1 MINELNNKI
10 AVLADLYLNYRDE
23 EQFKE
28 FADYNDIGLPIAHLV
43 HTGLVTMNKEGEI
56 YIEET
61 YDLLVSAM
69 NVDPDG
75 NYETIPKTSN
85 KMSTQLH
92 SFPEKTLYK
101 S

>member
-1 MINELNNKI
+1 MINEQNNKI

-43 HTGLVTMNKEGEI
+43 HTGLCNMNKEAEL

-61 YDLLVSAM
+61 YDLLIAAM
-69 NVDPDG
+69 GVDPDEV
-75 NYETIPKTSN
+75 YETIDDMIQFMET
-85 KMSTQLH
+85 T
-92 SFPEKTLYK
+92 EE
-101 S
+101 

>member
-10 AVLADLYLNYRDE
+10 AVLADLYLHYREDDE
-23 EQFKE
+23 FKE

-61 YDLLVSAM
+61 YDLLISAM
-69 NVDPDG
+69 GVDPEG
-75 NYETIPKTSN
+75 NYETIEDMLQFMET
-85 KMSTQLH
+85 T
-92 SFPEKTLYK
+92 EE
-101 S
+101 

>member
-43 HTGLVTMNKEGEI
+43 HTGLCTMNKSGEI
-56 YIEET
+56 YVEET
-61 YDLLVSAM
+61 YDLLVTAM
-69 NVDPDG
+69 GVDPEESYVTIEDMVQSI
-75 NYETIPKTSN
+75 ET
-85 KMSTQLH
+85 
-92 SFPEKTLYK
+92 PE
-101 S
+101 

>member
-43 HTGLVTMNKEGEI
+43 HTGLCNMNKEGEM
-56 YIEET
+56 YVEET
-61 YDLLVSAM
+61 YDLLVTAM
-69 NVDPDG
+69 GVDPEES
-75 NYETIPKTSN
+75 YETIEDMIQSIETK
-85 KMSTQLH
+85 
-92 SFPEKTLYK
+92 EE
-101 S
+101 

>member
-23 EQFKE
+23 DQFKE

-43 HTGLVTMNKEGEI
+43 HTGLCTMNKSGEI
-56 YIEET
+56 YSEET

-75 NYETIPKTSN
+75 NYESIEDMLQFMETT
-85 KMSTQLH
+85 
-92 SFPEKTLYK
+92 EE
-101 S
+101 

>member
-43 HTGLVTMNKEGEI
+43 HTGLCTMNKSGEI
-56 YIEET
+56 YVEET
-61 YDLLVSAM
+61 YDLLVTAM
-69 NVDPDG
+69 GVDPEESYVTIEDMVQSI
-75 NYETIPKTSN
+75 ET
-85 KMSTQLH
+85 L
-92 SFPEKTLYK
+92 EE
-101 S
+101 